1 MMNNAIPI
9 AGPGRSLSSAQRET
23 LRMMLN
29 MIVPASADGRLPAAA
44 EIDLVVRHVAQV
56 DGLVA
61 ALREQLDALERG
73 AIAQFGSAF
82 ATLDDASRTSLLD
95 ALRARDPVLL
105 QQLALETV
113 TCYYQ
118 QDRVLE
124 ALGMEAR
131 PPYPK
136 GYQVEQGDLSLLK
149 PVIARG
155 KIYRDA
161 P

>member
-1 MMNNAIPI
+1 MNNPFPTGGSD
-9 AGPGRSLSSAQRET
+9 AGLTAMQHET
-23 LRMMLN
+23 LAVVLN
-29 MIVPASADGRLPAAA
+29 MIVPPGTDGRMPGASEMAVLRHIAERSHLAGIREDLDKLERDAIDRFGAAF
-44 EIDLVVRHVAQV
+44 
-56 DGLVA
+56 A
-61 ALREQLDALERG
+61 ALDEVRRL
-73 AIAQFGSAF
+73 
-82 ATLDDASRTSLLD
+82 SLLD
-95 ALRARDPVLL
+95 EMRASDPMALHE
-105 QQLALETV
+105 LALATV

-124 ALGMEAR
+124 GLGIEAR

-136 GYQVEQGDLSLLK
+136 GYQVETGDLSLLQ